1 LARTPDGGRR
11 NLLVYSET
19 LSNAAWSAFNVVN
32 GSSVN
37 GVVSVSDA
45 EGFAYVRQLITA
57 STSTDHA
64 ISFDVTCDQTISNVP
79 IRVSGTTGVSTLANL
94 TAGVT
99 TRITLTGYR
108 PNASDIQ
115 IGLDARNAVVPGG
128 SNSTGYNVTFNRA
141 QLETGSSATAYQ
153 KVGLTSDVTESGK
166 RDCWGLLFDGSDDS
180 LQTASVDFSAGDKM
194 TVMAGVRKLSD
205 AGNIPIEL
213 GTNVGTSN
221 GSFAIYGGINTTAS
235 GAYFAFISRG
245 SSTIHI
251 NSAASFASPVTAVLT
266 GTSVISTDSLA
277 FRINGTQVGTSTD
290 DQGSGNYGNYA
301 LYIGARGG
309 SSFRF
314 NGILYTLIVRG
325 ATTPT
330 GTIADFERNLLAKRA
345 GTSW

>member
-1 LARTPDGGRR
+1 
-11 NLLVYSET
+11 
-19 LSNAAWSAFNVVN
+19 
-32 GSSVN
+32 
-37 GVVSVSDA
+37 
-45 EGFAYVRQLITA
+45 
-57 STSTDHA
+57 
-64 ISFDVTCDQTISNVP
+64 
-79 IRVSGTTGVSTLANL
+79 
-94 TAGVT
+94 
-99 TRITLTGYR
+99 
-108 PNASDIQ
+108 
-115 IGLDARNAVVPGG
+115 
-128 SNSTGYNVTFNRA
+128 
-141 QLETGSSATAYQ
+141 
-153 KVGLTSDVTESGK
+153 
-166 RDCWGLLFDGSDDS
+166 
-180 LQTASVDFSAGDKM
+180 LQTASVDFSATDKM

-235 GAYFAFISRG
+235 GAYFALISRG

-314 NGILYTLIVRG
+314 SGLIYTLIVRG

-330 GTIADFERNLLAKRA
+330 STIADFERNLLARRC
-345 GTSW
+345 GVTF